1 MRDTLKPKEYFDQ
14 YIQKMSEGIQ
24 KFENGLAEGK
34 YQADKILFIKDY
46 ILQKKIGI
54 IIAKYSKGDPLN
66 DIKQEFDSTVELFCE
81 AWDDSVY
88 DSNIIYASLAYLLN
102 LEADKLKSIKDKLQ
116 NADTYDSLLEF
127 ILTGNKDNFDA
138 SKISFPKPYKNLV
151 KSIEA
156 EDREPFLKYLKGW
169 YKGSKGSAWYGTHEL
184 ENKFQYNGYW
194 SFESA
199 AVAKRLCLDD
209 SDLQNEQ
216 YYPYDL
222 VHFN

>member
-1 MRDTLKPKEYFDQ
+1 MRDTLKLKEYFDQ

-24 KFENGLAEGK
+24 KFKNGLAEGK

-127 ILTGNKDNFDA
+127 ILTGNKDNFD
-138 SKISFPKPYKNLV
+138 
-151 KSIEA
+151 

-169 YKGSKGSAWYGTHEL
+169 YKGSKDSAWYGTHEL

-199 AVAKRLCLDD
+199 TIAKRLCLDD

>member
-14 YIQKMSEGIQ
+14 YIQKTSEGIQ
-24 KFENGLAEGK
+24 KFENGLSEGK

-88 DSNIIYASLAYLLN
+88 DSNIIYASLAYLLG

-116 NADTYDSLLEF
+116 NADNYDSLLEF

-138 SKISFPKPYKNLV
+138 SK
-151 KSIEA
+151 
-156 EDREPFLKYLKGW
+156 
-169 YKGSKGSAWYGTHEL
+169 
-184 ENKFQYNGYW
+184 
-194 SFESA
+194 
-199 AVAKRLCLDD
+199 
-209 SDLQNEQ
+209 
-216 YYPYDL
+216 YPSR
-222 VHFN
+222 NPTKIW

>member
-14 YIQKMSEGIQ
+14 YIQKMSEGIK

-54 IIAKYSKGDPLN
+54 IIANYSKGDPLD

-88 DSNIIYASLAYLLN
+88 DSNIIYASLAYLLG
-102 LEADKLKSIKDKLQ
+102 LEAD
-116 NADTYDSLLEF
+116 T
-127 ILTGNKDNFDA
+127 
-138 SKISFPKPYKNLV
+138 
-151 KSIEA
+151 

-169 YKGSKGSAWYGTHEL
+169 YKGSKDSAWYGTHEL

>member
-14 YIQKMSEGIQ
+14 YIQKMSEGIK

-34 YQADKILFIKDY
+34 YQADKILFIKDC

-88 DSNIIYASLAYLLN
+88 DSNIIYASLAYLLGH
-102 LEADKLKSIKDKLQ
+102 EADKLKSIKDKLQ
-116 NADTYDSLLEF
+116 NAETYDSLLEF
-127 ILTGNKDNFDA
+127 ILTGKKDNFDA

-156 EDREPFLKYLKGW
+156 EDREPFLKYLKG
-169 YKGSKGSAWYGTHEL
+169 L
-184 ENKFQYNGYW
+184 
-194 SFESA
+194 
-199 AVAKRLCLDD
+199 
-209 SDLQNEQ
+209 
-216 YYPYDL
+216 
-222 VHFN
+222 